1 MSLSKSNRIL
11 LVIIAFNA
19 LIIIQ
24 SSLAVAENVTGDSVE
39 VTNSV
44 SEETE
49 TDLTTT
55 VGMTATLEQ
64 VVLPGSELIVR
75 PLENRHDPF
84 LLRIIETFGHG
95 TDHRYDFDFY
105 ALEPGT
111 YNLIDYLIRSDGS
124 AVDEIDPVLVRVTET
139 LPAGQVVPTELSEPI
154 LPSLGGYQ
162 LLLIAGGVV
171 WVLGLLA
178 LIFAGRK
185 REQVEVRET
194 ESQLT
199 LAERLLPLVHSARD
213 GSLPADQRAQL
224 ERMLIGYWSQRLHL
238 EEMSPADVMKKLK
251 AHDEAGPLLRQLEFW
266 LHCPDPAA
274 PVDIAALLAPYEN
287 ITEAEFPNS
296 SVHPLDSTNLDNNPN
311 HHLELAKAGEK

>member
-1 MSLSKSNRIL
+1 MTLTKMTQL
-11 LVIIAFNA
+11 LAIVAINVIILNVH
-19 LIIIQ
+19 
-24 SSLAVAENVTGDSVE
+24 SSFAETE
-39 VTNSV
+39 KA
-44 SEETE
+44 E

-84 LLRIIETFGHG
+84 VLRIIETFGHG

-124 AVDEIDPVLVRVTET
+124 AVGKIDPVLVRVTET
-139 LPAGQVVPTELSEPI
+139 LPAGQVAPSELSEPT

-162 LLLIAGGVV
+162 LMLIAGSVI

-185 REQVEVRET
+185 REQVEVQEP

-199 LAERLLPLVHSARD
+199 LAERLRPLVHSARD

-238 EEMSPADVMKKLK
+238 EEMSPAEVMKKLK

-296 SVHPLDSTNLDNNPN
+296 SVHPTDPTNLDNNPK
-311 HHLELAKAGEK
+311 HQLELAKAGEE